1 MTWNRFSCSPWAS
14 WQTPATRS
22 RHKTWA
28 RWLIEQFSFLNSIW
42 IRGPCQPVRPDFP
55 HPIWLAPTT
64 PPPGHVGLV
73 SAPETCSTPS
83 FLPRA
88 CAPAAPSLP
97 LQGARQTADPFLSF
111 RSALALYAPTSHTP
125 QRHTANLPGGTWQVL
140 SSSCHLL
147 MGRLTDVRECTLKS
161 IRLTFKSHWPLTCL

>member
-64 PPPGHVGLV
+64 PPPVTWASSLPLKL
-73 SAPETCSTPS
+73 APRLPS
-83 FLPRA
+83 FLGRVH
-88 CAPAAPSLP
+88 LP
-97 LQGARQTADPFLSF
+97 LRLCPY
-111 RSALALYAPTSHTP
+111 RALVRPLTP
-125 QRHTANLPGGTWQVL
+125 SYPLGLRWPSMHPPVTLPSVT
-140 SSSCHLL
+140 
-147 MGRLTDVRECTLKS
+147 
-161 IRLTFKSHWPLTCL
+161 RLTFLVARGRSCLHLATCSWAVLQMLGNAL